1 MSEPTAAQPVQAAQA
16 PQPPRAPSPSQSES
30 QGKGKRKG
38 QGGDQT
44 PVAPGAAPPPP
55 PARHLGARLTRQ
67 LEALPLRLRLIAVLL
82 VLLLLA
88 LVLTAGATA
97 YLMRRDLTARVD
109 QDLRAAARPVA
120 QLALRQL
127 QTESTRG
134 LPSGYGF
141 ALLPT
146 DGSEARWVPPTGED
160 LQAAVPPLPLND
172 PRVRHGTPFTVGS
185 TNGDMRWRAVAG
197 SLEDGTAT
205 FVVAVPLRS
214 VERTVTRLILVEFLL
229 GLAVTL
235 ACAVIG
241 WYAVRRAFRPLSQI
255 EDTAAAIAA
264 GDLTRRIPTRAANDE
279 VTSLSHSLNS
289 MLSQIEQSFAVRE
302 ASEERMRQFVA
313 DASHE
318 LRTPLATVRGYAE
331 LYRQGAVREP
341 EDVASAMGR
350 IEGEARRMSGLVE
363 DLLVLAR
370 LDGRRPMQLG
380 AVDLT
385 VLAGDAAQ
393 DARAIDPGRRIT
405 LTGLDGELAPT
416 VVPGDEGKLR
426 QVLANLVGNALNH
439 TPPGTPV
446 EIALGTRPAEGCAVV
461 EVRDHGPG
469 INPQEVRRVFERF
482 YRSDPSR
489 SRGAGGGSGLG
500 LAIVA
505 AIVEAHRGR
514 VGVARTPGGGA
525 TFVVHLPTANS
536 QQASSD
542 L

>member
-1 MSEPTAAQPVQAAQA
+1 M
-16 PQPPRAPSPSQSES
+16 
-30 QGKGKRKG
+30 
-38 QGGDQT
+38 
-44 PVAPGAAPPPP
+44 
-55 PARHLGARLTRQ
+55 
-67 LEALPLRLRLIAVLL
+67 
-82 VLLLLA
+82 
-88 LVLTAGATA
+88 LTAGATA

-109 QDLRAAARPVA
+109 QDLRAAAQPVA

-264 GDLTRRIPTRAANDE
+264 GDLTRRIPDPAANDE
-279 VTSLSHSLNS
+279 VTSLSRSLNS
-289 MLSQIEQSFAVRE
+289 MLAQIEQSFAVRE

-341 EDVASAMGR
+341 EDVASAMAPDRGR
-350 IEGEARRMSGLVE
+350 GPPDGRAGRGPARPGAARR
-363 DLLVLAR
+363 AA
-370 LDGRRPMQLG
+370 P
-380 AVDLT
+380 A
-385 VLAGDAAQ
+385 DAARPPSTSRSWPATPPRTPAPSTPAATHHP
-393 DARAIDPGRRIT
+393 DRARRRA
-405 LTGLDGELAPT
+405 GPT

-446 EIALGTRPAEGCAVV
+446 EIAR
-461 EVRDHGPG
+461 RDPPG
-469 INPQEVRRVFERF
+469 
-482 YRSDPSR
+482 
-489 SRGAGGGSGLG
+489 
-500 LAIVA
+500 
-505 AIVEAHRGR
+505 
-514 VGVARTPGGGA
+514 
-525 TFVVHLPTANS
+525 
-536 QQASSD
+536 
-542 L
+542 

>member
-16 PQPPRAPSPSQSES
+16 PPPPRAPSPRQGQGQSQSQS
-30 QGKGKRKG
+30 QGE
-38 QGGDQT
+38 DQT
-44 PVAPGAAPPPP
+44 PAEPGAAPPRP
-55 PARHLGARLTRQ
+55 PARDLGARLTRQ

-146 DGSEARWVPPTGED
+146 DGSDARWVPPTGED

-172 PRVRHGTPFTVGS
+172 PRVRRGTPFTVGS

-289 MLSQIEQSFAVRE
+289 MLAQIEQSFAVRE

-341 EDVASAMGR
+341 EEVASAMGR

-363 DLLVLAR
+363 DLLILAR
-370 LDGRRPMQLG
+370 LDGRSGRCSCG

-416 VVPGDEGKLR
+416 VVPGDERKLR

-446 EIALGTRPAEGCAVV
+446 EIALGTRQAEGFAVV

-469 INPQEVRRVFERF
+469 INPREVRRVFERF

-489 SRGAGGGSGLG
+489 SRGGGRRQRPRPG
-500 LAIVA
+500 
-505 AIVEAHRGR
+505 HRGGHCR
-514 VGVARTPGGGA
+514 RPPGAGRRREDAGRWRDLRGA
-525 TFVVHLPTANS
+525 PAHSELS
-536 QQASSD
+536 ASIQ
-542 L
+542 